1 MFYYVFESEELGL
14 FAVEEASEQAA
25 IAVAK
30 DIHLDSELI
39 EQYLTLEDMDA
50 VYGED
55 VLDIC

>member
-1 MFYYVFESEELGL
+1 MFYYVFESEELGM
-14 FAVEEASEQAA
+14 FAVEESSEQAA